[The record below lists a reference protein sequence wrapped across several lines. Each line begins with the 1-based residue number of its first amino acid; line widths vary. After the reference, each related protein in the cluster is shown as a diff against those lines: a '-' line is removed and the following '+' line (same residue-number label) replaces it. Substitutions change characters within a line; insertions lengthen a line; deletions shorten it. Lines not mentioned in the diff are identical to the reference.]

1 MEEKSSKP
9 KSMAVFFFEHGMPVG
24 SWECDMINDDDD
36 LDKKNSSDNNTIS
49 TILEP
54 TVKILPFECHH
65 IRIGF

>member
-1 MEEKSSKP
+1 
-9 KSMAVFFFEHGMPVG
+9 
-24 SWECDMINDDDD
+24 MINDDDD